1 MMMAMYDM
9 INAES
14 RVLEALED
22 LDNIAQVQAVLGTCF
37 DEWCAEH
44 GMTSEETCEAL
55 QALVEVQAEIHQR
68 FGGAD
73 YMKK

>member
-1 MMMAMYDM
+1 MMAMYDM
-9 INAES
+9 MNTES

-22 LDNIAQVQAVLGTCF
+22 LDNIAEVQAVLGTCF

-44 GMTSEETCEAL
+44 GMTSEETC
-55 QALVEVQAEIHQR
+55 QALRDLAEVQVQIHQML
-68 FGGAD
+68 GGAD